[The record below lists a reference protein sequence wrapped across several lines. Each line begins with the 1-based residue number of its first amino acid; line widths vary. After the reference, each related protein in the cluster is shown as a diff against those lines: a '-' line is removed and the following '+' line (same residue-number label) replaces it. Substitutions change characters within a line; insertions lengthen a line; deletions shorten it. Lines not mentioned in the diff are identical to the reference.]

1 MIHLTISEYGYIYHH
16 RPNNLNDKFINKEV
30 EKEQLKELIN
40 YWQKD
45 KSIRD
50 ALDYD
55 GANLKAKNYVGVI
68 QTQNISIEILP
79 KIFDG
84 NDTQSTRDIFVS
96 MLKVVLNINELQINK
111 ADIGITKNKNIF
123 ELFIA
128 LFINSVDILIKKG
141 IKSDYIIQEQNSNFL
156 KGKLKINEQLKQNY
170 IHKERFF
177 VQFDEYLQNRAENRL
192 LKSTIELSL
201 KKTRNYENKK
211 ALRTQLFIFD
221 NVQTSK
227 NIDKDIAK
235 INLYRG
241 MEYYKVPLKFAKL
254 FLKDKTFSHL
264 SGKNNVFALL
274 FPMQK
279 LFEEYLA
286 VALNN
291 SKQDLE
297 IDKVL
302 INGGKNEYFLSGNNA
317 RLEPDYLLKMKNK
330 KDIIVDAKWK
340 IVDEI
345 LSSNDIYQIFAYLNF
360 YDCNNTAYLL
370 VPKSDNS
377 KNEIS
382 FDYQQL
388 LGESSKKLKV
398 IFINM
403 KETIKNH
410 KFKEKFLYEE
420 ISYKNK

>member
-1 MIHLTISEYGYIYHH
+1 MLHLAISEYGYIYHN
-16 RPNNLNDKFINKEV
+16 RPNNLNDKFIHTKV
-30 EKEQLKELIN
+30 EKEQLKELIK

-50 ALDYD
+50 ALEYD
-55 GANLKAKNYVGVI
+55 GANLRAKNYVGVI

-84 NDTQSTRDIFVS
+84 NDIQSTRDIFIS
-96 MLKVVLNINELQINK
+96 MLKIVLNINELQINK
-111 ADIGITKNKNIF
+111 ADIGTTKNKNIF
-123 ELFIA
+123 EIFIA
-128 LFINSVDILIKKG
+128 LFISSVDSLIKKG
-141 IKSDYIIQEQNSNFL
+141 IKSDYISQEKNSNFL

-192 LKSTIELSL
+192 LKSTIKLL
-201 KKTRNYENKK
+201 LQKTKNYENKK

-227 NIDKDIAK
+227 NIDKDISK

-241 MEYYKVPLKFAKL
+241 MEYYKAPLKFAKL
-254 FLKDKTFSHL
+254 FLKDKSFTSL
-264 SGKNNVFALL
+264 SGKDNVFALL

-286 VALNN
+286 IVLNN

-317 RLEPDYLLKMKNK
+317 RLEPDYLLKMKNS

-340 IVDEI
+340 IIDEV
-345 LSSNDIYQIFAYLNF
+345 LSSNDIYQIFSYLNF
-360 YDCNNTAYLL
+360 YDCSNTAYLF
-370 VPKSDNS
+370 VPQIDNS
-377 KNEIS
+377 KDELS

-388 LGESSKKLKV
+388 IGISNKKLKV
-398 IFINM
+398 MFINLN
-403 KETIKNH
+403 ETIKNH
-410 KFKEKFLYEE
+410 KLKVNFLC
-420 ISYKNK
+420 N

>member
-1 MIHLTISEYGYIYHH
+1 MTYLAISEYGYIYHH
-16 RPNNLNDKFINKEV
+16 RPNNLNNKFIHTKV
-30 EKEQLKELIN
+30 EKEQLKELIK

-45 KSIRD
+45 KNIRD
-50 ALDYD
+50 ALEYD

-84 NDTQSTRDIFVS
+84 NDIQSTRDIFIS

-111 ADIGITKNKNIF
+111 ADIGTTKNKNIF
-123 ELFIA
+123 EIFIA
-128 LFINSVDILIKKG
+128 LFISSVDSLIKKG
-141 IKSDYIIQEQNSNFL
+141 IKSDYISQEKNSNFL

-177 VQFDEYLQNRAENRL
+177 VQFDEYLQDRAENRL
-192 LKSTIELSL
+192 LKSTIKLL
-201 KKTRNYENKK
+201 LQKTKNYENKK

-227 NIDKDIAK
+227 NIDKDIVK

-241 MEYYKVPLKFAKL
+241 MEYYEVPLKFAKL
-254 FLKDKTFSHL
+254 FLKDKSFTSL
-264 SGKNNVFALL
+264 SGKDNVFALL

-286 VALNN
+286 IVLNN
-291 SKQDLE
+291 SKNELGA
-297 IDKVL
+297 DKVL

-317 RLEPDYLLKMKNK
+317 RLEPDYLLKMKNS

-345 LSSNDIYQIFAYLNF
+345 LSSNDIYQIFSYLNF
-360 YDCNNTAYLL
+360 YDCSDTAYLF
-370 VPKSDNS
+370 VPQNNNLQDELN
-377 KNEIS
+377 

-388 LGESSKKLKV
+388 IGTSDKKLKV
-398 IFINM
+398 IFIDL
-403 KETIKNH
+403 KGIIKNH
-410 KFKEKFLYEE
+410 KLKENFLC
-420 ISYKNK
+420 N

>member
-1 MIHLTISEYGYIYHH
+1 M
-16 RPNNLNDKFINKEV
+16 
-30 EKEQLKELIN
+30 
-40 YWQKD
+40 
-45 KSIRD
+45 
-50 ALDYD
+50 
-55 GANLKAKNYVGVI
+55 
-68 QTQNISIEILP
+68 P
-79 KIFDG
+79 KILDG
-84 NDTQSTRDIFVS
+84 NDIQSTRDIFIS

-111 ADIGITKNKNIF
+111 ADIGTTKNKNIF
-123 ELFIA
+123 EIFIA
-128 LFINSVDILIKKG
+128 LFINSVDSLIKKG
-141 IKSDYIIQEQNSNFL
+141 IKSDYISQEKNSNFL

-192 LKSTIELSL
+192 LKSTIILLL

-227 NIDKDIAK
+227 NIDKDISK

-241 MEYYKVPLKFAKL
+241 MEYYEVLLKFAKL
-254 FLKDKTFSHL
+254 FLKDKSFTSL
-264 SGKNNVFALL
+264 SGNNNVFALL

-286 VALNN
+286 IVLNN
-291 SKQDLE
+291 SKQDLG

-317 RLEPDYLLKMKNK
+317 RLEPDYLLKMKNS

-360 YDCNNTAYLL
+360 YDCNNTAYLF
-370 VPKSDNS
+370 VPQIDNS
-377 KNEIS
+377 KDTLS

-388 LGESSKKLKV
+388 FGKNSKKLKV
-398 IFINM
+398 IFIDL
-403 KETIKNH
+403 KGIIKNH
-410 KFKEKFLYEE
+410 KLKENFLC
-420 ISYKNK
+420 N

>member
-1 MIHLTISEYGYIYHH
+1 MIHLAISEYGYIYHH
-16 RPNNLNDKFINKEV
+16 RPNNLNNKFIHTKV
-30 EKEQLKELIN
+30 EKEQLKELIK

-45 KSIRD
+45 KNIRD
-50 ALDYD
+50 ALEYD

-84 NDTQSTRDIFVS
+84 NDTQNIRDIFIS

-111 ADIGITKNKNIF
+111 ADIGTTKNKNIF
-123 ELFIA
+123 EIFIA
-128 LFINSVDILIKKG
+128 LFISSVDSLIKKG
-141 IKSDYIIQEQNSNFL
+141 IKSDYISQEKNSNFL

-177 VQFDEYLQNRAENRL
+177 VQFDEYLQDRAENRL
-192 LKSTIELSL
+192 LKSTIKLL
-201 KKTRNYENKK
+201 LQKTKNYENKK

-227 NIDKDIAK
+227 NIDKDIVK

-241 MEYYKVPLKFAKL
+241 MEYYEVPLKFAKL
-254 FLKDKTFSHL
+254 FLKDKSFTSL
-264 SGKNNVFALL
+264 SGKDNVFALL

-286 VALNN
+286 IVLNN
-291 SKQDLE
+291 SKNELGA
-297 IDKVL
+297 DKVL

-317 RLEPDYLLKMKNK
+317 RLEPDYLLKMKNS

-345 LSSNDIYQIFAYLNF
+345 LSSNDIYQIFSYLNF
-360 YDCNNTAYLL
+360 YDCNNTAYLF
-370 VPKSDNS
+370 VPQNNNLQDELN
-377 KNEIS
+377 

-388 LGESSKKLKV
+388 IGTSNKKLKV
-398 IFINM
+398 IFINL

-410 KFKEKFLYEE
+410 KLKENFLCN
-420 ISYKNK
+420 S

>member
-1 MIHLTISEYGYIYHH
+1 MLHLAISEYGYIYHH
-16 RPNNLNDKFINKEV
+16 RPNNLNDKFIHKEV
-30 EKEQLKELIN
+30 TEYQLKELIN

-84 NDTQSTRDIFVS
+84 NDIQSTRDIFIS
-96 MLKVVLNINELQINK
+96 MLKVVLNINEIQINK
-111 ADIGITKNKNIF
+111 ADIGTAKNKNIF
-123 ELFIA
+123 EMFIA
-128 LFINSVDILIKKG
+128 LFINSVDSLIKKG
-141 IKSDYIIQEQNSNFL
+141 IKSDYLIQEKNSNFL

-177 VQFDEYLQNRAENRL
+177 VQFDEYLQDRAENRL
-192 LKSTIELSL
+192 LKSTIKLL
-201 KKTRNYENKK
+201 IQKTKNYENKK

-227 NIDKDIAK
+227 NIDKDIVK

-241 MEYYKVPLKFAKL
+241 MEYYEVPLKFAKL
-254 FLKDKTFSHL
+254 FLKDKSFTSL
-264 SGKNNVFALL
+264 SGKDNVFALL

-286 VALNN
+286 IVLNN

-360 YDCNNTAYLL
+360 YDCSNIAYLL
-370 VPKSDNS
+370 VPQIDNS
-377 KNEIS
+377 KDELS

-388 LGESSKKLKV
+388 IDTSDKKLKV
-398 IFINM
+398 MFINL

-410 KFKEKFLYEE
+410 KLKENFLC
-420 ISYKNK
+420 N